1 MQFKNYI
8 FPETLEEA
16 FQLNQNRQ
24 NHIVAGNLWLRFMK
38 KPFVTAIDL
47 EKLNLRGITE
57 APDGWRIGAMTPL
70 HELETHPQLNEMTGN
85 AIRDVLQP
93 IVGVQFR
100 NAATVGGS
108 VWARFGFS
116 DVITLLLALNA
127 TVELYPDA
135 ACPLE
140 EFIRM
145 PYDRRILTYLFIPWL
160 KGNIACAS
168 QRASSTGFSLVNCA
182 VTRLQDQEFA
192 VVGARPGKA
201 VRIDRLPA
209 ETEEAFL
216 QRAGKIL
223 TFESNFM
230 ASAEYRRQLAEICL
244 RRCFRKLNEKEA
256 EA

>member
-1 MQFKNYI
+1 MHFKNYV

-47 EKLNLRGITE
+47 EKLNLSGITE
-57 APDGWRIGAMTPL
+57 GSDGWRIGAMTPL
-70 HELETHPQLNEMTGN
+70 HELESHVQLNEMTGN
-85 AIRDVLQP
+85 AIREALQP

-108 VWARFGFS
+108 VWSRFGFS

-135 ACPLE
+135 TCSLE
-140 EFIRM
+140 EFIAM
-145 PYDRRILTYLFIPWL
+145 PYDRRILTYIFIPRL
-160 KGNIACAS
+160 KGSVACLS
-168 QRASSTGFSLVNCA
+168 QRAASTGFSLVNCA

-209 ETEEAFL
+209 EEEEAFL
-216 QRAGKIL
+216 QRVSRAVS
-223 TFESNFM
+223 FESNFM
-230 ASAEYRRQLAEICL
+230 ASAEYRRQLAEVCL
-244 RRCFRKLNEKEA
+244 RRCLRQINEKEA